1 MKKFFILFFVM
12 LFCFANVSFSQT
24 RGRVRGSSSRNHRTA
39 RGNGFTFSQDAKDRI
54 SVGCPSVLKRAQQ
67 FSRDMKAKGSSDIQS
82 EIVYMCWVNMIELEQ
97 GDLGPW
103 EKFVYALEK
112 IFKQFRRLI
121 YIAAVFMLLWIL
133 VKAMYEGDMKWMHI
147 GIMIIG
153 VTMLAFA
160 EVFLDIATNRV
171 TLDDIRNSEI
181 YVDCREP
188 DKGLYKCSVDV
199 EGAVDKESVYLFD
212 VNHRATQTRT
222 YKGLY

>member
-1 MKKFFILFFVM
+1 MKKFFILFLIIM
-12 LFCFANVSFSQT
+12 CSFANVSFSQNRA
-24 RGRVRGSSSRNHRTA
+24 RGGRRVASG

-54 SVGCPSVLKRAQQ
+54 KVGCQSVMRKAQQ
-67 FSRDMKAKGSSDIQS
+67 FSREMKARGKSDIES
-82 EIVYMCWVNMIELEQ
+82 EIVYMCSVNSIELEKS
-97 GDLGPW
+97 DLGPW

-112 IFKQFRRLI
+112 VFKQFRRLI

-147 GIMIIG
+147 GMMLIG

-171 TLDDIRNSEI
+171 TIDDIRNSEI

-188 DKGLYKCSVDV
+188 DKGLYRCSVEV
-199 EGAVDKESVYLFD
+199 EGAVDKESIYLFD
-212 VNHRATQTRT
+212 VNHLSAQSKTF
-222 YKGLY
+222 KGLY

>member
-24 RGRVRGSSSRNHRTA
+24 RGRGRSSVNRAYRTS

-54 SVGCPSVLKRAQQ
+54 KVGCQNVMKTAQQ
-67 FSRDMKAKGSSDIQS
+67 FSRDIKSKGSSDIKS
-82 EIVYMCWVNMIELEQ
+82 EIIYMCSVNSIELEKS
-97 GDLGPW
+97 DLGPW

-112 IFKQFRRLI
+112 VFKQFRRLI

-147 GIMIIG
+147 GMMVIG

-171 TLDDIRNSEI
+171 TIDDIRNSEI

-199 EGAVDKESVYLFD
+199 EGAVDKESVYLYD
-212 VNHRATQTRT
+212 VNHLSTQSKTF
-222 YKGLY
+222 KGLY

>member
-1 MKKFFILFFVM
+1 MKKFFILFLIIMCSFT
-12 LFCFANVSFSQT
+12 NVSFSQNRT
-24 RGRVRGSSSRNHRTA
+24 RGVRRVASG

-54 SVGCPSVLKRAQQ
+54 KVGCQSVMRKAQQ
-67 FSRDMKAKGSSDIQS
+67 FSREMKAKGKSNIES
-82 EIVYMCWVNMIELEQ
+82 EIVYMCSVNSIELEKS
-97 GDLGPW
+97 DLGPW

-112 IFKQFRRLI
+112 VFKQFRRLI

-147 GIMIIG
+147 GMMLIG

-171 TLDDIRNSEI
+171 TIDDIRNSEI

-188 DKGLYKCSVDV
+188 DKGLYRCSVEV
-199 EGAVDKESVYLFD
+199 EGAVDKESIYLFD
-212 VNHRATQTRT
+212 VNHLSAQSKT